1 MAKIKENQRLKK
13 IGYVQTPEL
22 NHIVF
27 SFEFWTTNAKYNFEY
42 FKKSLRDKEKAYDEL
57 HSKLHE
63 LSGMSILEVKERS
76 KERGAEYLP
85 YSRFSPSF
93 LSILNNTGI
102 VTPDSKL
109 KVIRIC
115 NQNYRLI
122 CKEGVQDSKVLYLL
136 GIDFDYSAYDHGS

>member
-63 LSGMSILEVKERS
+63 LCQYWRLRRDRKSGEPNIYHILGFRPVFCQS
-76 KERGAEYLP
+76 
-85 YSRFSPSF
+85 
-93 LSILNNTGI
+93 
-102 VTPDSKL
+102 
-109 KVIRIC
+109 
-115 NQNYRLI
+115 
-122 CKEGVQDSKVLYLL
+122 
-136 GIDFDYSAYDHGS
+136 